1 MDKLNHM
8 DDMLGNVLALF
19 SRYGIRSVTMDDISR
34 ELGVS
39 KKTLYQQVSDKND
52 LINRVIDHEMILR
65 GETMDKLANTYTN
78 AIDELIQVNGQ
89 IHSTMSSHNPTFYYD
104 LRKYAPDVFKRWMEH
119 RRRTMYDLII
129 QNMRKGKKEGL
140 YRSDLD
146 EHIIARLYMARME
159 MLSDNEIIKDQES
172 VSLKFI
178 REIFIYH
185 LHGICNAEGLK
196 YLALQKDRI

>member
-1 MDKLNHM
+1 
-8 DDMLGNVLALF
+8 V
-19 SRYGIRSVTMDDISR
+19 
-34 ELGVS
+34 
-39 KKTLYQQVSDKND
+39 ND
-52 LINRVIDHEMILR
+52 
-65 GETMDKLANTYTN
+65 
-78 AIDELIQVNGQ
+78 Q

-104 LRKYAPDVFKRWMEH
+104 LRKYVPDVFKRWMEH

>member
-1 MDKLNHM
+1 M
-8 DDMLGNVLALF
+8 DDMLGNVLAMF
-19 SRYGIRSVTMDDISR
+19 SWYGIRSVTMDDISR

-39 KKTLYQQVSDKND
+39 KKTLYQQFSDKDD
-52 LINRVIDHEMILR
+52 LINRVIDYEMILR
-65 GETMDKLANTYTN
+65 SASLDKLASIYTN
-78 AIDELIQVNGQ
+78 AIDELIQVNGL

-104 LRKYAPDVFKRWMEH
+104 LRKYFPDVFKRWMEH
-119 RRRTMYDLII
+119 RRKGMYDLII
-129 QNMRKGKKEGL
+129 QNMRKGKKEGF
-140 YRSDLD
+140 YRSELD
-146 EHIIARLYMARME
+146 EHIIVRLYMARME